1 MKKILNIKRY
11 PIIVDTETL
20 DIKVIPERTRGIDSI
35 YVIPEDAKLTWESKD
50 NDPVSVDVKKDDILI
65 TFYDTSL
72 GKDFVVV
79 NSEDWKSML
88 DASDKKRQEEKEKWA
103 AKQKESVHVN
113 TVCGDDCCESL

>member
-1 MKKILNIKRY
+1 MKKILNVKRY

-20 DIKVIPERTRGIDSI
+20 DIEAIPERTRGIDSV
-35 YVIPEDAKLTWESKD
+35 YVIPEDAKLTWESKVS
-50 NDPVSVDVKKDDILI
+50 DPVSIDVKKDDILI

-79 NSEDWKSML
+79 NSADWKSML

-103 AKQKESVHVN
+103 LE
-113 TVCGDDCCESL
+113 CGDSNVGR

>member
-1 MKKILNIKRY
+1 MKKILNVKRY

-20 DIKVIPERTRGIDSI
+20 DIEAIPESTRGIDSI
-35 YVIPEDAKLTWESKD
+35 YVIPEDAKLTWESKV
-50 NDPVSVDVKKDDILI
+50 NNPVSIDVKKDDILI

-79 NSEDWKSML
+79 NSADWKSML

-103 AKQKESVHVN
+103 SEASQCDVIR
-113 TVCGDDCCESL
+113 

>member
-1 MKKILNIKRY
+1 MKKILNVKRY

-20 DIKVIPERTRGIDSI
+20 DIEAIPERTRGIDSI

-50 NDPVSVDVKKDDILI
+50 NDPVSIDVKKDDILI

-79 NSEDWKSML
+79 NSADWKSML

-103 AKQKESVHVN
+103 LKASQCDVE
-113 TVCGDDCCESL
+113 C

>member
-1 MKKILNIKRY
+1 MKKILNVKRY

-20 DIKVIPERTRGIDSI
+20 DIKAIPERTRGIDSI

-72 GKDFVVV
+72 GKNFVVV

-103 AKQKESVHVN
+103 AKQIESAHVN
-113 TVCGDDCCESL
+113 TVCGDACCESL

>member
-1 MKKILNIKRY
+1 MKKILNVKRY

-20 DIKVIPERTRGIDSI
+20 DIEAIPERTRGIDSI
-35 YVIPEDAKLTWESKD
+35 YVIPEDAKLTWESKV
-50 NDPVSVDVKKDDILI
+50 NNPVSIDVKKDDILI

-79 NSEDWKSML
+79 NSADWKSML

-103 AKQKESVHVN
+103 SKASQCDVIR
-113 TVCGDDCCESL
+113 

>member
-20 DIKVIPERTRGIDSI
+20 DIKAIPERTRGIDSI

-50 NDPVSVDVKKDDILI
+50 NNPVNIDVKKDDILI

-103 AKQKESVHVN
+103 SKVSQCDVE
-113 TVCGDDCCESL
+113 C

>member
-20 DIKVIPERTRGIDSI
+20 DIKAIPERTRGIDSI

-88 DASDKKRQEEKEKWA
+88 DESDKKRQEEKEKWA
-103 AKQKESVHVN
+103 AKQKESAHAN
-113 TVCGDDCCESL
+113 TVCRDACCESL

>member
-1 MKKILNIKRY
+1 MKKILNVKRY

-20 DIKVIPERTRGIDSI
+20 DIEAIPERTRGIDSI

-79 NSEDWKSML
+79 NSADWKSML

-103 AKQKESVHVN
+103 SKVSQCDVE
-113 TVCGDDCCESL
+113 C

>member
-1 MKKILNIKRY
+1 MKKILNVKRY

-20 DIKVIPERTRGIDSI
+20 DIKAIPERTRGIDSI

-50 NDPVSVDVKKDDILI
+50 NDPVAIDVKKDDILI
-65 TFYDTSL
+65 TFYDISL

-79 NSEDWKSML
+79 NSADWKSML

-103 AKQKESVHVN
+103 AKQKESADVN
-113 TVCGDDCCESL
+113 TVCGDACCESL

>member
-20 DIKVIPERTRGIDSI
+20 DIKAIPERTRGIDSI

-50 NDPVSVDVKKDDILI
+50 NDPVSVDVNKDDILI

-113 TVCGDDCCESL
+113 TVCGDACCESL

>member
-20 DIKVIPERTRGIDSI
+20 DIKASPERTRGIDSI

-50 NDPVSVDVKKDDILI
+50 NEPVSVDVKKDDILI

-79 NSEDWKSML
+79 NSADWKSML

-103 AKQKESVHVN
+103 SKVSQCDVE
-113 TVCGDDCCESL
+113 C

>member
-11 PIIVDTETL
+11 PIIVDTGTL
-20 DIKVIPERTRGIDSI
+20 DIKAIPERTRGIDSI

-50 NDPVSVDVKKDDILI
+50 NEPVSVDVKKDDILI

-79 NSEDWKSML
+79 NSADWKSML

-103 AKQKESVHVN
+103 SKVSQCDVE
-113 TVCGDDCCESL
+113 C

>member
-20 DIKVIPERTRGIDSI
+20 DIKAIPERTRGIDSI

-50 NDPVSVDVKKDDILI
+50 NDPVSIDVKKDDILI

-88 DASDKKRQEEKEKWA
+88 DVSDKKRQEEKEKWA

-113 TVCGDDCCESL
+113 TVCGDACCESL